1 MNPKGLQ
8 TEMENKKIRFLSNK
22 KRQKNQEE
30 YDRLNKE
37 NLITNRSD
45 FLTLES
51 YRAART
57 NIMFSL
63 PDEKGCKK
71 MVVTSAMPGDGKTTT
86 SINLALIFAQT
97 GARVLLIDADLRLP
111 MIHHYLDIP
120 NNNGL
125 SNVLAGLADVNDVI
139 VKKSGIDLIT
149 AGHIPQ
155 NPTELLSSDA
165 MTNLVENL
173 SKDYDYIIIDTPPVG
188 VLIDA
193 VAILK
198 PVSGVILVVRQD
210 YTIIK
215 AINSALTALEFANA
229 KILGFILNHASV
241 AEYSYKKKKYK
252 YNRYRYDYY
261 YDYSS
266 K

>member
-1 MNPKGLQ
+1 VNPKGLQ

-71 MVVTSAMPGDGKTTT
+71 IVITSAMPGDGKTTT

-139 VKKSGIDLIT
+139 VKSR
-149 AGHIPQ
+149 
-155 NPTELLSSDA
+155 
-165 MTNLVENL
+165 
-173 SKDYDYIIIDTPPVG
+173 
-188 VLIDA
+188 VLI
-193 VAILK
+193 
-198 PVSGVILVVRQD
+198 
-210 YTIIK
+210 
-215 AINSALTALEFANA
+215 
-229 KILGFILNHASV
+229 
-241 AEYSYKKKKYK
+241 
-252 YNRYRYDYY
+252 
-261 YDYSS
+261 
-266 K
+266 